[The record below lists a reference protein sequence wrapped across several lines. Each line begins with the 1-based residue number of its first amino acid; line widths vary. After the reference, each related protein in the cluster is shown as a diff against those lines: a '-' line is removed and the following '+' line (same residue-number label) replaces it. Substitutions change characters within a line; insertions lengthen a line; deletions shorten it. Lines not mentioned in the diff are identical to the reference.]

1 MKQKNYREW
10 IKEALCIAAGTGLM
24 AAATNWIFEPMHLVT
39 GGVTGL
45 GIVIKDI
52 SGNIMGGAG
61 VPLWVTNVIC
71 NIPLFFAAYR
81 LKGKA
86 FFVRGVISGAVF
98 TLWLGLLPVV
108 EPMVQDVLLDTILGA
123 VFMGSGL
130 GLVFATGTT
139 TGGMDLLAILLQRK
153 YAHRSEAQILAV
165 LDGTVVLLGA
175 AVFGLERAIYA
186 LVAIFIVTKTSD
198 TITNGIKY
206 TKVAYVISDRWTDI
220 RDRLMQELQRGI
232 TGIES
237 VGMHTG
243 KRKQMLMCVVSRK
256 EIVIWKKI
264 VFEIDPN
271 AFVIVTDARE
281 AVGEGFGN
289 YRT

>member
-98 TLWLGLLPVV
+98 TLWL
-108 EPMVQDVLLDTILGA
+108 
-123 VFMGSGL
+123 
-130 GLVFATGTT
+130 
-139 TGGMDLLAILLQRK
+139 
-153 YAHRSEAQILAV
+153 
-165 LDGTVVLLGA
+165 
-175 AVFGLERAIYA
+175 
-186 LVAIFIVTKTSD
+186 
-198 TITNGIKY
+198 
-206 TKVAYVISDRWTDI
+206 
-220 RDRLMQELQRGI
+220 
-232 TGIES
+232 
-237 VGMHTG
+237 
-243 KRKQMLMCVVSRK
+243 
-256 EIVIWKKI
+256 
-264 VFEIDPN
+264 
-271 AFVIVTDARE
+271 
-281 AVGEGFGN
+281 
-289 YRT
+289 